1 MKYKRLSAQKH
12 RQIIRCFC
20 ADITATACA
29 EIVGVNRNTV
39 NSWYNEFR
47 HKILLAAIAET
58 RAEGGEFEV
67 DESYIGARRVRGKRG
82 CGAAGKT
89 PVFGLLKRGGK
100 VVVRIV
106 SDCSRESLMPIIQG
120 LVLEGST
127 IYSDGWAAYDGLI
140 VNGYDHYRVF
150 QCVAGATQ
158 PQRVCQGEEPCER
171 DRERTNLW
179 FVRSFA
185 KRRLAK
191 FNGCSSDRFVVH
203 LMECQWRYNRRN
215 ADLLRELAKILKRY

>member
-47 HKILLAAIAET
+47 HKILLAAIAEP

-67 DESYIGARRVRGKRG
+67 DESYFGACRVRGKRG
-82 CGAAGKT
+82 
-89 PVFGLLKRGGK
+89 RG
-100 VVVRIV
+100 
-106 SDCSRESLMPIIQG
+106 
-120 LVLEGST
+120 
-127 IYSDGWAAYDGLI
+127 AAYDGLI

-158 PQRVCQGEEPCER
+158 PQRVC
-171 DRERTNLW
+171 
-179 FVRSFA
+179 
-185 KRRLAK
+185 
-191 FNGCSSDRFVVH
+191 
-203 LMECQWRYNRRN
+203 
-215 ADLLRELAKILKRY
+215 

>member
-67 DESYIGARRVRGKRG
+67 DESYFGARRVRGKRG
-82 CGAAGKT
+82 RGAAGKT

-100 VVVRIV
+100 VVVRIA

-150 QCVAGATQ
+150 HSHNEFARGKSHVNGIENAQTSGLSGALPSAGLRNSTVAHPT
-158 PQRVCQGEEPCER
+158 
-171 DRERTNLW
+171 DSWYT
-179 FVRSFA
+179 
-185 KRRLAK
+185 
-191 FNGCSSDRFVVH
+191 
-203 LMECQWRYNRRN
+203 
-215 ADLLRELAKILKRY
+215 